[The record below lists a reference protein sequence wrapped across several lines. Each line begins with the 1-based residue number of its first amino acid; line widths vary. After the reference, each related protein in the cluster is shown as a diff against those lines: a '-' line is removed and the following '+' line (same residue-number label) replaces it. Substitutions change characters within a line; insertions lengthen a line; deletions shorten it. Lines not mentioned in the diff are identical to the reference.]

1 MFKPNRKMLA
11 AQFFRFNLVGVL
23 NTAID
28 FVLFTL
34 FIWLGVYYL
43 LAQILSYGA
52 GMVNSFLLNNRYTF
66 NKGPAS
72 EPGTNEWKKRLR
84 FAAWNGIVLG
94 ISLLLLAALTKLF
107 SMDDV
112 VAKAVVTVVT
122 VGLNFYGSRK
132 WVFVQQQAN

>member
-1 MFKPNRKMLA
+1 MLA
-11 AQFFRFNLVGVL
+11 AQFFRFNLIGLL

-43 LAQILSYGA
+43 LAQILAYGA
-52 GMVNSFLLNNRYTF
+52 GMANSFLLNNRYTF
-66 NKGPAS
+66 NKDQATA
-72 EPGTNEWKKRLR
+72 PGTNEWKKRLR

-112 VAKAVVTVVT
+112 LAKAVVTIVT
-122 VGLNFYGSRK
+122 VGINFYGSRK

>member
-1 MFKPNRKMLA
+1 MLA
-11 AQFFRFNLVGVL
+11 AQFFRFNLIGLL

-43 LAQILSYGA
+43 LAQILAYGA
-52 GMVNSFLLNNRYTF
+52 GMANSFLLNNRYTF
-66 NKGPAS
+66 NKDQATV
-72 EPGTNEWKKRLR
+72 PGTNEWKKRLR

-112 VAKAVVTVVT
+112 LAKAVVTIVT
-122 VGLNFYGSRK
+122 VGINFYGSRK

>member
-1 MFKPNRKMLA
+1 MLA
-11 AQFFRFNLVGVL
+11 AQFLRFNLVGLL

-43 LAQILSYGA
+43 LAQILAYGA
-52 GMVNSFLLNNRYTF
+52 GMANSFLLNNRYTF
-66 NKGPAS
+66 NKSQAS
-72 EPGTNEWKKRLR
+72 VPGTNKWKKRLR
-84 FAAWNGIVLG
+84 FAVWNGIVLG

-112 VAKAVVTVVT
+112 LAKAVVTVVT
-122 VGLNFYGSRK
+122 VGINFYGSRK

>member
-1 MFKPNRKMLA
+1 MLA
-11 AQFFRFNLVGVL
+11 AQFFRFNLIGLL

-43 LAQILSYGA
+43 LAQILAYGA
-52 GMVNSFLLNNRYTF
+52 GMANSFLLNNRYTF
-66 NKGPAS
+66 NKDQAAV
-72 EPGTNEWKKRLR
+72 PGTSEWKKRLR

-112 VAKAVVTVVT
+112 LAKAVVTIVT
-122 VGLNFYGSRK
+122 VGINFYGSRK
-132 WVFVQQQAN
+132 WVFMQKQAN